1 MSTITIDEIRRDL
14 IGYLKRVKA
23 GETFLVIDADQP
35 VAEIKPVT
43 QMGAGPRPYALCA
56 GEFRVPDDFDMPLP
70 EEIIAQFE
78 GR

>member
-14 IGYLKRVKA
+14 TDYLQRVKD
-23 GETFLVIDADQP
+23 GETFLVIDSGQP

-43 QMGAGPRPYALCA
+43 QKGAGLRPYALCS

-70 EEIIAQFE
+70 EEIIAKFE
-78 GR
+78 GQ

>member
-1 MSTITIDEIRRDL
+1 MGIITIDEIRQDL
-14 IGYLKRVKA
+14 KSYLQRVKA
-23 GETFLVIDADQP
+23 GETFLILDADQP

-43 QMGAGPRPYALCA
+43 RSREGLRPYALCA

-70 EEIIAQFE
+70 EEIMAQFE

>member
-1 MSTITIDEIRRDL
+1 MSTITIDEIKCDL
-14 IGYLKRVKA
+14 IGYLQRVKA
-23 GETFLVIDADQP
+23 GETFLVIDSDQP

-43 QMGAGPRPYALCA
+43 QSVAGLRPYALCS

-70 EEIIAQFE
+70 EEIIAHFE

>member
-43 QMGAGPRPYALCA
+43 QKGAGPCPYALCA
-56 GEFRVPDDFDMPLP
+56 GEFRVPDDFDMPLVP
-70 EEIIAQFE
+70 RPF
-78 GR
+78 